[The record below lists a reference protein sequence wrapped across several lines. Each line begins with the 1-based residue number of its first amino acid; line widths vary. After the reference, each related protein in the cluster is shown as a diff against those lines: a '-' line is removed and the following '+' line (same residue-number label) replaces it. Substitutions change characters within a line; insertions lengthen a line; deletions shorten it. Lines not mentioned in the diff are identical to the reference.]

1 MEYRYRDASE
11 MKDSGVEWIGNIPK
25 DWTISRI
32 DKEFNVRNEKVSDK
46 EYPPLS
52 VTKQGILPQLEN
64 VAKSDNGDNRKKV
77 CVGDFV
83 INSRADRKGSCGVS
97 IYDGSVSLI
106 CNVLTPKKLH
116 PQYVH
121 SLFRNY
127 YFSEE
132 FYRWGSGIVDDL
144 WSTNIEKMKK
154 INIPIPM
161 GEEDEKIANFLDK
174 KTSQFDSIIS
184 KKEALIEKLEEAKK
198 SLISEVVSGKVKVVK
213 SSDGYDLVKRSSDD
227 MKDSGVE
234 WIGEIPKDWEV
245 KRIKQISNV
254 ISKGTTPSTIGR
266 EIADNGKIRFLK
278 AENIYDGD
286 ICLTPQFFIDE
297 ETNKILKR
305 SELKEHDV
313 LFVIAGAT
321 IGKTAIVKKA
331 HCPANTNQ
339 AISFIRLYN
348 NINYKFVYFWL
359 SSPKLQENMWLYA
372 VQSAQ
377 PNLSMENLGNFHIV
391 YPNKEEIDIITD
403 YIEINTIK
411 ICEIME
417 SIRYQIQKLKEAKQS
432 LISEAVTGKIEILD

>member
-154 INIPIPM
+154 INMPIPM

-198 SLISEVVSGKVKVVK
+198 SLISEVVTGKVKVVK

>member
-1 MEYRYRDASE
+1 
-11 MKDSGVEWIGNIPK
+11 
-25 DWTISRI
+25 
-32 DKEFNVRNEKVSDK
+32 
-46 EYPPLS
+46 
-52 VTKQGILPQLEN
+52 
-64 VAKSDNGDNRKKV
+64 
-77 CVGDFV
+77 
-83 INSRADRKGSCGVS
+83 
-97 IYDGSVSLI
+97 
-106 CNVLTPKKLH
+106 
-116 PQYVH
+116 
-121 SLFRNY
+121 
-127 YFSEE
+127 
-132 FYRWGSGIVDDL
+132 
-144 WSTNIEKMKK
+144 MKK
-154 INIPIPM
+154 INIPITM

-198 SLISEVVSGKVKVVK
+198 SLISEVVTGKVKVVK

>member
-198 SLISEVVSGKVKVVK
+198 SLISEVVTGKVKVVK
-213 SSDGYDLVKRSSDD
+213 TDDGYDLVKRSSDD

>member
-198 SLISEVVSGKVKVVK
+198 SLISEVVTGKVKVVK

-417 SIRYQIQKLKEAKQS
+417 SIRYQIQKLKGAKQS